1 MMRGVSMVLTVLI
14 LAVIAVWLV
23 LALRYM
29 NQKDANGQRIHAC
42 GHSCEHCSECCMKP
56 ISREIDNP

>member
-1 MMRGVSMVLTVLI
+1 MILTVFI

-29 NQKDANGQRIHAC
+29 NRKDADGQRIHSC
-42 GHSCEHCSECCMKP
+42 GHSCEHCSGCCAK
-56 ISREIDNP
+56 SVQQGR